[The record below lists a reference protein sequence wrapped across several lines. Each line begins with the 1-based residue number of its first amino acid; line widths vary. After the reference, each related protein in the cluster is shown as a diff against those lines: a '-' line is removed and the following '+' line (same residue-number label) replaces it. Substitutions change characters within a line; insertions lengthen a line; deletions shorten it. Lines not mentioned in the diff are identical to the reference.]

1 MTVSYIPSKD
11 ELVLKFRPLEGKPS
25 KEFGRFRL
33 WWDDEGDIYGIGIM
47 PYMEELEDFKKN
59 LNRVQ
64 LGGFW
69 KGVKITEGDI
79 EKIRE
84 GLLKKLGEKW

>member
-1 MTVSYIPSKD
+1 MTISYIPTKD
-11 ELVLKFRPLEGKPS
+11 ELVLKFRPLERKPS
-25 KEFGRFRL
+25 KELGSFRL
-33 WWDDEGDIYGIGIM
+33 WWDDEGVYGVEIM

-64 LGGFW
+64 LGGIW

-79 EKIRE
+79 KKIRE
-84 GLLKKLGEKW
+84 GLLKKLKEKW

>member
-1 MTVSYIPSKD
+1 MTISYFPSKD
-11 ELVLKFRPLEGKPS
+11 ELVLKFRALEGKPS

-47 PYMEELEDFKKN
+47 PYLEELEDFKKN
-59 LNRVQ
+59 LNKVQ
-64 LGGFW
+64 LGGIW